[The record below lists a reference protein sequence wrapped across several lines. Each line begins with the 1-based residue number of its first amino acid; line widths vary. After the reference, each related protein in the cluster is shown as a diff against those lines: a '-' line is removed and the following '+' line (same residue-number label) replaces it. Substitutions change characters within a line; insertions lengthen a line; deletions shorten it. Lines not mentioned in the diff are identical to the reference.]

1 MKVVF
6 LTSVSASELYKE
18 GLPLPLILVPTILYS
33 NTLNP
38 TEEETEKEDETYLTD
53 I

>member
-18 GLPLPLILVPTILYS
+18 DLPLPLILVPTILYP
-33 NTLNP
+33 NTLNL